1 MKNIL
6 LCTIICLLLN
16 SCRKEKH
23 SREPDKK
30 KSVVELLTQ
39 KKWILTGYGFD
50 DNHNMLIDESENMIQ
65 ECQKDNS
72 YEFFTGGSGVVKE
85 NEQVCNA
92 GAPFTDFQWKL
103 SDDNKELFI
112 SFNPAKIARLD
123 ESSMVLRHY
132 VPGLIDS
139 LTTVY
144 KH

>member
-1 MKNIL
+1 MKSIS
-6 LCTIICLLLN
+6 LCAVVCLLLN
-16 SCRKEKH
+16 GCRKEKH
-23 SREPDKK
+23 SREPEKEK
-30 KSVVELLTQ
+30 PVVELLTQ
-39 KKWILTGYGFD
+39 KKWILAGYGFD
-50 DNHNMLIDESENMIQ
+50 DNNNRLIDEGENMIQ

-92 GAPFTDFQWKL
+92 GAPVTDFQWKL

-123 ESSMVLRHY
+123 ESAMVLRHY
-132 VPGLIDS
+132 VPGLVDS
-139 LTTVY
+139 LTAVY